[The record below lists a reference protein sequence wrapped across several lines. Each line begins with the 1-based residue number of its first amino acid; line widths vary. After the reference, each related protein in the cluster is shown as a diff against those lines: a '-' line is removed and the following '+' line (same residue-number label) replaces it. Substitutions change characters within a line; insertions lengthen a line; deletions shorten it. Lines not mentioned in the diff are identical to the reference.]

1 MHAALFY
8 MRNGG
13 LPLAWECASGIL
25 SYMPYRPIR
34 RRPSFREALG
44 DYLLGELRALGRIFA
59 LVLLALFLLSSL
71 FLRMYQLLRSLLLI
85 LLTN

>member
-25 SYMPYRPIR
+25 TYMPCRPVW
-34 RRPSFREALG
+34 RRPSFWEELG
-44 DYLLGELRALGRIFA
+44 DYLLGELRALGRILA
-59 LVLLALFLLSSL
+59 LVFLALFLLASL
-71 FLRMYQLLRSLLLI
+71 FLGMYQLLRSLVLI